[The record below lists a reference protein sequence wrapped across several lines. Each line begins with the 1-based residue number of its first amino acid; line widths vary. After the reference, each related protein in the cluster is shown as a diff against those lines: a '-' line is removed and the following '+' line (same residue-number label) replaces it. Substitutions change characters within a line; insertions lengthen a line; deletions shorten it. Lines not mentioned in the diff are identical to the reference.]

1 MGKSMV
7 AVLEGGQVVG
17 TLLNV
22 VSVSLARRVEV
33 RNLNA
38 THLSGLGL
46 PNLRSTNGGR
56 SNLFVNGSRACSHL
70 RGTHVGVVTS
80 VLGLVLVGHGVRE
93 AVRSVSL
100 VLGGL
105 EVLNGLS
112 LFHHSKNFGEA
123 LSVLLSYRVNMGVL
137 TYFGNAL
144 VGFSEG
150 HLLPRHVVR
159 LLSEQV
165 HYALVA
171 GSTGDGAEG
180 FSGEHSVILVVFLT
194 HIGGHHEVVQIFNLV
209 EIKSEALII

>member
-123 LSVLLSYRVNMGVL
+123 LSV
-137 TYFGNAL
+137 FGNAL
-144 VGFSEG
+144 VGLSEG

>member
-17 TLLNV
+17 AFIN
-22 VSVSLARRVEV
+22 VSLARRVEV

-46 PNLRSTNGGR
+46 PNLRSTDGGR
-56 SNLFVNGSRACSHL
+56 SNLVVNGSRACSNL
-70 RGTHVGVVTS
+70 RGTHVGVVAS
-80 VLGLVLVGHGVRE
+80 VLGLVGHGVRE
-93 AVRSVSL
+93 AVGCVGL

-105 EVLNGLS
+105 EVLDGVS

-123 LSVLLSYRVNMGVL
+123 LSVLLMGVNIRVL

-144 VGFSEG
+144 VGLSEG

-159 LLSEQV
+159 LLSQQV

-180 FSGEHSVILVVFLT
+180 LSGEHGVILVVLLA
-194 HIGGHHEVVQIFNLV
+194 HICGHHEVVQIFNLV
-209 EIKSEALII
+209 KIKREALIR